1 MWKFEKTNL
10 SEPAVQLAEYSHI
23 PDLCKNIDNLLGLL
37 YTMNPIPDDAKWVVS
52 SLLSDAKSGL
62 TSMTDY
68 IHRLKKENEE
78 LNRRSHLDQS
88 EFQKCLQLELD
99 NQRQQNIILQKT
111 TSLLM
116 ASQTQLKKDMT
127 ALFHSKDQRIAEL
140 EKEIAS
146 QEKSSTTSKVVGYE
160 RNNPRPT
167 SPHESQNEAV
177 SCPIISKSLPE
188 RKPEAKSKDFEFEKP
203 IPDAVETRKNNM
215 RKPEPIQ
222 TVTKLDAASPFSKFE
237 PERIP
242 DDDFC
247 VISDD
252 IEETE
257 YKNKIILWN
266 ILTRDYGRVVGR
278 GGKNIERLEDE
289 YGVKISLI
297 DLKKE
302 TAKLIIS
309 GGDAE
314 SRRAASNDIIKN
326 LPVIVECTQIENLNT
341 RMMKDVSFQCDVKI
355 NKPDDD
361 SDYVTICG
369 RMENCRLAYKK
380 LKESNS
386 KLWYPK

>member
-1 MWKFEKTNL
+1 
-10 SEPAVQLAEYSHI
+10 
-23 PDLCKNIDNLLGLL
+23 
-37 YTMNPIPDDAKWVVS
+37 
-52 SLLSDAKSGL
+52 
-62 TSMTDY
+62 
-68 IHRLKKENEE
+68 
-78 LNRRSHLDQS
+78 
-88 EFQKCLQLELD
+88 
-99 NQRQQNIILQKT
+99 
-111 TSLLM
+111 M
-116 ASQTQLKKDMT
+116 ASQTQLKKDLT
-127 ALFHSKDQRIAEL
+127 DVFHSKDQRIAEL

-188 RKPEAKSKDFEFEKP
+188 RKPEAKSKDFELEKP
-203 IPDAVETRKNNM
+203 IPDAVETRKNNV

-222 TVTKLDAASPFSKFE
+222 TATKLDAASPFSKFE

-242 DDDFC
+242 DDDFY

-266 ILTRDYGRVVGR
+266 ISTRDYGRVVGR

-289 YGVKISLI
+289 YGVQISLN

-326 LPVIVECTQIENLNT
+326 LPVIVECPQIENLNR